1 MTTGMSMAGRMSV
14 FIRLVESSP
23 KMAISEQSTAIVY
36 GRRRARRTIHMLG
49 KLRAQDAAAFDA
61 APARGMQGEK
71 ATTHF
76 LPDAKRGLRGRHA
89 PTGLRHRRGV
99 QREPTPPAAVP
110 AGARL
115 PGGAAPGAD
124 PRGGHPA
131 LLPVPEPQRGRAHQA
146 GGLEA
151 GVRARLAG

>member
-23 KMAISEQSTAIVY
+23 KMPISEQSTAMVY

-49 KLRAQDAAAFDA
+49 RLRAQDAAAFRCRSGGRDA
-61 APARGMQGEK
+61 TRKGQRAY
-71 ATTHF
+71 
-76 LPDAKRGLRGRHA
+76 
-89 PTGLRHRRGV
+89 RGV
-99 QREPTPPAAVP
+99 PAANNHRT
-110 AGARL
+110 AEYGGHWALL

-124 PRGGHPA
+124 PGGSHPA
-131 LLPVPEPQRGRAHQA
+131 LLPLPEPQRGRPDQA

-151 GVRARLAG
+151 RVRPGLAGGPDRPVRLRGAPGA